1 MATSMYKAEPQV
13 YDIMRDLVG
22 QYHPDLALVVD
33 EIAIVFREKAA
44 SAGGRPVYGKA
55 RKATPLLGVLGDT
68 DYKFILELAADEWL
82 NLTSRQHQALIDHLL
97 CACRAD
103 EEDGAIKCHMAPAD
117 VEFFFDE
124 LDRWGDWRPRPA
136 NEDGTDGENGS
147 GTSIVEDVFVRKPV
161 ASPAPTAGGDHG
173 IDGLLDIGVD

>member
-1 MATSMYKAEPQV
+1 MASSMYKAEPQV
-13 YDIMRDLVG
+13 YDIMKDLVG
-22 QYHPDLALVVD
+22 KYHPDLALVVD

-68 DYKFILELAADEWL
+68 DYKFILELAADEWI
-82 NLTSRQHQALIDHLL
+82 NLTSRQHQALMDHLL
-97 CACRAD
+97 CACRAE

-147 GTSIVEDVFVRKPV
+147 GTSLVEDVFGMSRV
-161 ASPAPTAGGDHG
+161 AQTPAAPDTASS
-173 IDGLLDIGVD
+173 IDDMFDSIS